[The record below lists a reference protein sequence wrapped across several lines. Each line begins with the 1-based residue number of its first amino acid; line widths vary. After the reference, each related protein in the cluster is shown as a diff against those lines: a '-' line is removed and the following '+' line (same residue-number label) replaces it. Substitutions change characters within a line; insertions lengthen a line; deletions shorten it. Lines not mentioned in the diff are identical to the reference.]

1 MEPAA
6 RPGRFGP
13 AHPFFMY
20 SCFTQM
26 LIVDEI
32 LSNTFSFQT
41 QNQCNTKV
49 FIKIKI
55 ATQNNDK
62 KKMKT
67 GGPISV
73 EIHMQSQL

>member
-1 MEPAA
+1 
-6 RPGRFGP
+6 
-13 AHPFFMY
+13 
-20 SCFTQM
+20 M